1 MTEYLTH
8 GSIQG
13 FIFFQSVILLV
24 IISNIII
31 RRRTRKHAPTRDM
44 PLVSYLVP
52 VRNEAR
58 NIASCVQSLLAQDYP
73 SFEVLVL
80 DDQSD
85 DGTRKILEQI
95 AGSQPKLRV
104 IDGAQLPEGWLG
116 KNWACAQLATQARG
130 ELLFFTDAD
139 TFHQPQTLNTV
150 VTALLGENAD
160 LLTGFP
166 RQEMH
171 SWLERYLVPFFSWAV
186 LCFIPLGLAYRLR
199 LPFLSAAV
207 GQVMLFRC
215 QAYQAIGGH
224 ESIRSSMVDD
234 LSLSRKINAAGLR
247 WRVVTLA
254 DLISCRMYHSGRE
267 AIAGFAKN
275 LFAAF
280 DYRLLPYL
288 FVYIWLAFLFWHPLF
303 VLAWLILDPSPSPG
317 ATYLAVCLG
326 LSILL
331 WLIPYL
337 ELEVPI
343 GLVFL
348 YPLTILV
355 VEVVAIKSLLLGMR
369 GQMIWKGRSVAQ
381 PPWKWI

>member
-8 GSIQG
+8 GSING

-31 RRRTRKHAPTRDM
+31 RRRTRKQAPPRDI

-95 AGSQPKLRV
+95 ARSQPKLRV
-104 IDGAQLPEGWLG
+104 IEGAQLPEGWLG

-139 TFHQPQTLNTV
+139 TVHQPQTLNTV
-150 VTALLGENAD
+150 VTALLGEKAD

-207 GQVMLFRC
+207 GQVMLFRR

-247 WRVVTLA
+247 WRVVTLK

-288 FVYIWLAFLFWHPLF
+288 FVYLWLAFLFWHPLF
-303 VLAWLILDPSPSPG
+303 VLAWFILDPSTSPG

-326 LSILL
+326 LSIIL

-337 ELEVPI
+337 ELGVPI
-343 GLVFL
+343 GLVCL

>member
-8 GSIQG
+8 GSING

-31 RRRTRKHAPTRDM
+31 RRRTRKHAPPRDM

-73 SFEVLVL
+73 SFEVIVL

-85 DGTRKILEQI
+85 DGTRNILEQI

-104 IDGAQLPEGWLG
+104 IEGAQLPKGWLG

-139 TFHQPQTLNTV
+139 TVHQPQTLNTV
-150 VTALLGENAD
+150 VTALLGEKAD

-207 GQVMLFRC
+207 GQVMLFRS

-247 WRVVTLA
+247 WRVVTLK

-288 FVYIWLAFLFWHPLF
+288 FIYFWLAFLFWHPLF
-303 VLAWLILDPSPSPG
+303 VLAWFLLDLSPSPG

-326 LSILL
+326 LSILV

-337 ELEVPI
+337 ELGVPI

-348 YPLTILV
+348 YPLTILL
-355 VEVVAIKSLLLGMR
+355 VEFVAIKSLLLGMR
-369 GQMIWKGRSVAQ
+369 GQMIWKGRSVVQ

>member
-31 RRRTRKHAPTRDM
+31 RRRTRKHAHPRDM

-95 AGSQPKLRV
+95 ARSQPKLRV

-139 TFHQPQTLNTV
+139 TVHQPQTLNTV
-150 VTALLGENAD
+150 VTALLGEKAD

-207 GQVMLFRC
+207 GQVMLFRR

-247 WRVVTLA
+247 WRVVTLK

-288 FVYIWLAFLFWHPLF
+288 FVYLWLAFLFWHPLF
-303 VLAWLILDPSPSPG
+303 VLAWFILDPSPSPG

-337 ELEVPI
+337 ELGVPI

>member
-8 GSIQG
+8 GSILG

-31 RRRTRKHAPTRDM
+31 RRPTRKHAPRRDM

-95 AGSQPKLRV
+95 AGSHPKLRV
-104 IDGAQLPEGWLG
+104 IQGTQLPEGWLG

-139 TFHQPQTLNTV
+139 TVHQPQTLNTA

-207 GQVMLFRC
+207 GQVMLFRR
-215 QAYQAIGGH
+215 QAYLAIGGH
-224 ESIRSSMVDD
+224 ESVRSSMVDD
-234 LSLSRKINAAGLR
+234 LSLSRRINSEGMR
-247 WRVVTLA
+247 WRVVTMA

-267 AIAGFAKN
+267 AMAGFAKN

-288 FVYIWLAFLFWHPLF
+288 FVYLWLAFLFWNPLL
-303 VLAWLILDPSPSPG
+303 VLAWFTLDPSPSLG
-317 ATYLAVCLG
+317 TTYLAVCLG

-337 ELEVPI
+337 ELKVPI
-343 GLVFL
+343 GLVFV
-348 YPLTILV
+348 YPLTMLV
-355 VEVVAIKSLLLGMR
+355 VEVAACKSLRLGMR
-369 GQMIWKGRSVAQ
+369 GHLTWKGRTIEL
-381 PPWKWI
+381 PKWKWI